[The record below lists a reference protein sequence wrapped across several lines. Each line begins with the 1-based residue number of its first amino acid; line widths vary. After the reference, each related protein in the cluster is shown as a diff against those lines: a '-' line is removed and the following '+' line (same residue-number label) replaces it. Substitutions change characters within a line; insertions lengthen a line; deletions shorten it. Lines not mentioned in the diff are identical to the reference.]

1 MAYSE
6 HFIKEVID
14 NMPSSINSF
23 FEDNKETLDLA
34 EYSFPEYV
42 SEVLEARYKNYTR
55 REMLAPA
62 GHKVVAT
69 KREKRNFIMERYNK
83 LLGLKISNP
92 KHPLHYL
99 ELLPS
104 QKKKEIFGD
113 MGYEAILQSHKQEC
127 EAWYNDSSSLLIDFI
142 GINYLSNTIK
152 NNSLRVDV
160 EMCFWRYVD
169 GQYNGNLSSGSVK
182 RILANVPLIPPK
194 SFKEKLEESP
204 DEPDMLSLVS
214 AENKDVVF
222 KIRASDLFLN
232 DLRSLDPSA
241 IMILSVIINNITDMD
256 EFSKTRRVKL
266 PLARITDEVVDY
278 GASQRIIEKVEAM
291 ITYMSL
297 VLVPYFNEETMVEP
311 TRIHIFDSYTPPFK
325 VGNAKW
331 VEVRFSEELAAEIV
345 GEKVL
350 SVSKKQYK
358 KLTDPNAK
366 IICHSMKS
374 EQIAKNKETSDRIGT
389 YDFSFFVG
397 KIRFSTGNRKNNM
410 QLLKNAFEDFKVN
423 GVIVED
429 YELIDNLFYVTF
441 LPYDEEEY
449 F

>member
-62 GHKVVAT
+62 GHKVVST

-83 LLGLKISNP
+83 LLDLKISNP

-99 ELLPS
+99 ELLPA

-113 MGYEAILQSHKQEC
+113 MGYEAILREHKQEC
-127 EAWYNDSSSLLIDFI
+127 EAWYNDSSLLLIDFI

-152 NNSLRVDV
+152 NNSLRVDI
-160 EMCFWRYVD
+160 EMFFWRYID
-169 GQYNGNLSSGSVK
+169 EQYKGNLSFGSVK
-182 RILANVPLIPPK
+182 RILTDVPLIAPK
-194 SFKEKLEESP
+194 SFKETLEETP
-204 DEPDMLSLVS
+204 DEPGVFSLIT
-214 AENKDVVF
+214 AENNDVVF
-222 KIRASDLFLN
+222 KLRASDLFIN
-232 DLRSLDPSA
+232 DLRSLDPGA
-241 IMILSVIINNITDMD
+241 IMIISVIINNITNMD
-256 EFSKTRRVKL
+256 EFSKTRTVRL
-266 PLARITDEVVDY
+266 PFARITDEICDY
-278 GASQRIIEKVEAM
+278 GASQKIIEKVEAM
-291 ITYMSL
+291 IAYMSII
-297 VLVPYFNEETMVEP
+297 LVPYFNKETMVEP
-311 TRIHIFDSYTPPFK
+311 ANIHIFDEYSFPK
-325 VGNAKW
+325 VGRVKW
-331 VEVRFSEELAAEIV
+331 VEVVFSEKLAREIS
-345 GEKVL
+345 GGDVL

-358 KLTDPNAK
+358 KLSDPNAK
-366 IICHSMKS
+366 IICHSMKQ
-374 EQIAKNKETSDRIGT
+374 EQIAKNKETSDRIGV
-389 YDFSFFVG
+389 YEFSFFVG
-397 KIRFSTGNRKNNM
+397 KIRFPTGNRKNNM
-410 QLLKNAFEDFKVN
+410 QLLKNAFEDFKLN

-429 YELIDNLFYVTF
+429 YELIDNLFRVTF